1 MDKKCWSRW
10 LLVSVQRVATLIK
23 RNDSFIYT
31 KKSNIIDSSGCY
43 LFKSG
48 GGVEEGLDKFPFH
61 KQVAAIFKTL
71 RKVLIC
77 Y

>member
-1 MDKKCWSRW
+1 MDKKCSSRW

-31 KKSNIIDSSGCY
+31 KKSNIIDSSKRY

-48 GGVEEGLDKFPFH
+48 EGGAGQISLSQTGCCHF
-61 KQVAAIFKTL
+61 
-71 RKVLIC
+71 
-77 Y
+77 